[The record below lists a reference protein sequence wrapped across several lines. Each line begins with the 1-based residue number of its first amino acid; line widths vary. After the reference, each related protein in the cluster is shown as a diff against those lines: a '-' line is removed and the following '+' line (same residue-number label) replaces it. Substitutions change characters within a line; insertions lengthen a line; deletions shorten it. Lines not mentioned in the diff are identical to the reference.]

1 VAGYFDR
8 LDSVAATLQSMAEA
22 QRIGEPFTAEQMDF
36 VNRTVSTTSGGCVTD
51 GSEGWYADLF
61 FNNAASIEWDPTIAD
76 VHTQPT
82 DEGGTPVGRVLHV
95 GTGAGRLMVV
105 TVDTCTGPRAYAG
118 LGSSY
123 YETITEDFDRL
134 DDDRWST
141 ILRQSPPAAPE
152 WAADLVVGQ

>member
-1 VAGYFDR
+1 
-8 LDSVAATLQSMAEA
+8 
-22 QRIGEPFTAEQMDF
+22 
-36 VNRTVSTTSGGCVTD
+36 
-51 GSEGWYADLF
+51 
-61 FNNAASIEWDPTIAD
+61 
-76 VHTQPT
+76 
-82 DEGGTPVGRVLHV
+82 
-95 GTGAGRLMVV
+95 MVV